1 MPCWLPSCLPLAR
14 CLPSVLLAAHA
25 SVLMIY
31 LADHVLACCT
41 CWHAYA
47 WPWLTIRLPAA
58 HALCLHACLHLLL
71 LLLRDCSWLLACSL
85 LPQCACVRCGS
96 CAAGDPS
103 EGRNMKPAKQTP
115 LYVRLRLQMRW
126 PAPPVRAA
134 CRPRPPGLAM
144 AGMRKQHAPRGT
156 LDGPNWTVQAGHA
169 HSALTQ
175 ASASAA
181 ATRASSPCLSNSNV
195 GASSEL
201 RGTRCLR
208 IRVNCKACPAW
219 GCRPPLQ
226 TRCAH
231 TAAFAFAGVALRLSG
246 LATARVCKQ
255 RASRSTLGARHRT
268 WARRVER
275 HWLRPRTRWLHGGI
289 ARMPGTRHQAQRGCA
304 CAEHEPGATAGC
316 KTASI
321 AAAACRAWPP
331 SRRRGPLLTR
341 GVCRRA
347 ECAAADTRR
356 QPVGRCPLRAQ
367 GWTFPQQ
374 ARARLWL
381 SHLACRRT
389 RWRRAGAKV

>member
-1 MPCWLPSCLPLAR
+1 MLVRPVSCGAR
-14 CLPSVLLAAHA
+14 AACAFASIARPARPGAAGRLCRPDAHTQRHLLLQVSRCAFRA
-25 SVLMIY
+25 LQRR
-31 LADHVLACCT
+31 
-41 CWHAYA
+41 AYA
-47 WPWLTIRLPAA
+47 SSAPPAA
-58 HALCLHACLHLLL
+58 HL
-71 LLLRDCSWLLACSL
+71 
-85 LPQCACVRCGS
+85 V
-96 CAAGDPS
+96 
-103 EGRNMKPAKQTP
+103 
-115 LYVRLRLQMRW
+115 
-126 PAPPVRAA
+126 
-134 CRPRPPGLAM
+134 
-144 AGMRKQHAPRGT
+144 
-156 LDGPNWTVQAGHA
+156 LDN
-169 HSALTQ
+169 
-175 ASASAA
+175 
-181 ATRASSPCLSNSNV
+181 
-195 GASSEL
+195 
-201 RGTRCLR
+201 
-208 IRVNCKACPAW
+208 
-219 GCRPPLQ
+219 
-226 TRCAH
+226 
-231 TAAFAFAGVALRLSG
+231 
-246 LATARVCKQ
+246 
-255 RASRSTLGARHRT
+255 RT